1 MLASDSLIAE
11 RSRDI
16 ATPVTPQ
23 SEVIEGT
30 ARFCEKI
37 AANGMLNTEDYLQC
51 RQYHIEIE
59 KFVTLGMNWSI
70 SSNLE
75 AATYLS

>member
-1 MLASDSLIAE
+1 VLASDSLIAE

-51 RQYHIEIE
+51 KQYYLEIDE
-59 KFVTLGMNWSI
+59 LLNSLDGLVNQFKLGSRN
-70 SSNLE
+70 
-75 AATYLS
+75 

>member
-1 MLASDSLIAE
+1 VLASDSLIAE

-23 SEVIEGT
+23 SEVTEGI

-37 AANGMLNTEDYLQC
+37 AANGMLNTEDYLKC
-51 RQYHIEIE
+51 KQYYLEIDE
-59 KFVTLGMNWSI
+59 LLNSLDGLVNQFKLGSRN
-70 SSNLE
+70 
-75 AATYLS
+75 

>member
-23 SEVIEGT
+23 SEVTEGI

-37 AANGMLNTEDYLQC
+37 AANSMLNTEDYLQC
-51 RQYHIEIE
+51 KQYYLEIDE
-59 KFVTLGMNWSI
+59 LLNSLDGLVNQFKLGSRN
-70 SSNLE
+70 
-75 AATYLS
+75 